1 MVSKKKKPEINP
13 ETCTLTELC
22 GLVAVYI
29 VPFEDVSEYIEN
41 KAYAACMNGMFSAAL
56 EDLEKLSLFFEK
68 MSEKNEENCRDLADV
83 YILVGEMHQY
93 VNQFKES
100 IPWFKK
106 AAVVVDRYAL
116 PYHDLATSYMEL
128 KDTANAIR
136 SLEQEVQLEPGNYFS
151 ILRLIDLYEILGQFE
166 KVEEWLKNILERNPD
181 NIKALHRLITFY
193 EEKHPDVDVA
203 LLRRRLL
210 AINRGFN
217 EFETVIRAYH
227 LCRENRFTEAMD
239 FLNVMLL
246 EAPSVTMFHLLK
258 AYVFGEMHQ
267 FAKKRAEL
275 SEFKKH
281 CYGKVIFMENKLE
294 EFEHIFGKKSVARL
308 GKTLTISHPYQ

>member
-1 MVSKKKKPEINP
+1 MPRKKKTGINP
-13 ETCTLTELC
+13 ESCTLAELG
-22 GLVAVYI
+22 GLVVEYV
-29 VPFEDVSEYIEN
+29 VPFEDIAEYIEN
-41 KAYAACMNGMFSAAL
+41 KAYAACMNGMFSGAL
-56 EDLEKLSLFFEK
+56 AELSKLAEFFEK
-68 MSEKNEENCRDLADV
+68 MSDKNEENCRDLADI
-83 YILVGEMHQY
+83 YILIGEMNQY

-106 AAVVVDRYAL
+106 AAVVFDRYAL
-116 PYHDLATSYMEL
+116 PYHDLAASYMEL

-136 SLEQEVQLEPGNYFS
+136 SLEQEVSLEPGNYFS
-151 ILRLIDLYEILGQFE
+151 ILQLIDLYEILGQFE

-210 AINRGFN
+210 AINRVFN

-239 FLNVMLL
+239 FLNVMML
-246 EAPSVTMFHLLK
+246 EAPTVTMFHLLK
-258 AYVFGEMHQ
+258 AFVFGEMHQ
-267 FAKKRAEL
+267 FAKKRVEL
-275 SEFKKH
+275 SEFKKN

-294 EFEHIFGKKSVARL
+294 EFEHVFGKKAVARL
-308 GKTLTISHPYQ
+308 GKTFTISHPYP